1 LSCHGRI
8 NDIIDYPYLTPLG
21 QHLLFHREAIL
32 YPRFSVLTPVRN
44 RADLL
49 ERVGFGLG
57 QQTFT
62 SFEWLCGDDGSSDT
76 TGKVARAVFENHS
89 LSGSL
94 ISFDLHVGKSVVDNA
109 LLDCARGEFI
119 VWCDSD
125 DFFHKNALQS
135 IDAIISHQDI
145 AVDKVIVVTDVA
157 RIALYETF
165 GREVYSYD
173 PIDQYCPLVSILSG
187 SERLPNDGMMVFH
200 RSLFRSLRF
209 PEVDFYTPEYSVFR
223 FFQTCTFLYWPRPL
237 KFGDYLSSGISRGN
251 GGIRYSR
258 GLWFAISLS
267 LICDTSIADRHKLST
282 ARLLVNFFRL
292 GLHSSIPL
300 SITCDVLK
308 HSVVSGVSASVCF
321 LFAAFVYLRDRVFKN
336 VELTFT
342 KFLKNTNRY
351 RYLRSDFVKGTL
363 AAEAFSYRES
373 KSHLNPVEWL
383 LKVRSAKSYKGSL

>member
-1 LSCHGRI
+1 LSCHRRL
-8 NDIIDYPYLTPLG
+8 NDIVDDTYLNLLD
-21 QHLLFHREAIL
+21 QHLLFHRESIL

-62 SFEWLCGDDGSSDT
+62 SFEWLCGDDGSIDA
-76 TGKVARAVFENHS
+76 TGKVARSVFENHR

-135 IDAIISHQDI
+135 IDAIISHHDF
-145 AVDKVIVVTDVA
+145 AVDRVIVVTDVA
-157 RIALYETF
+157 RIDLYNTF
-165 GREVYSYD
+165 GHKVYFYD
-173 PIDQYCPLVSILSG
+173 PICQDAPLLSILSG
-187 SERLPNDGMMVFH
+187 GERLPNDGMMVFH

-209 PEVDFYTPEYSVFR
+209 PEVDFYTPEFSVFR

-237 KFGDYLSSGISRGN
+237 KFGDYLSSGISHGN
-251 GGIRYSR
+251 GGIRYTR
-258 GLWFAISLS
+258 GLWFAVSLS
-267 LICDTSIADRHKLST
+267 LICDVSIADRNKLFT
-282 ARLLVNFFRL
+282 LRLLVNFFRL
-292 GLHSSIPL
+292 GFHSSVPL

-308 HSVVSGVSASVCF
+308 HSVVSGVSVSVCF
-321 LFAAFVYLRDRVFKN
+321 LVAAFVYLRDRVFKN

-342 KFLKNTNRY
+342 QFLKNANRY
-351 RYLRSDFVKGTL
+351 RYLRSDFVKGTMT
-363 AAEAFSYRES
+363 AEDFSYRES
-373 KSHLNPVEWL
+373 KSHLNPVQWL
-383 LKVRSAKSYKGSL
+383 SEVRPAESYNRSL